1 MHIPVLGKHCVRRST
16 MKTVRLSTTFPF
28 SHTLHT
34 VSPSSDH
41 STDKLSDNELAIRAR
56 SDIRYFTPLFDRHF
70 KPVYRY
76 FYARLRHRED
86 AEDLTSETFMKITQG
101 LKTFNERGIP
111 FSVWMYRIA
120 HNILIDF
127 YRRSKG
133 KVTESLDEIDPSREP
148 CTDFDMAAV
157 DRSVLSDKLWATLK
171 VLPQSQQDIWALKL
185 TADLPHKD
193 IATTLGITEN
203 QVNVYVSR
211 SMKTLKKYLSCLAHK
226 S

>member
-1 MHIPVLGKHCVRRST
+1 
-16 MKTVRLSTTFPF
+16 MKSVRLLSKLPF
-28 SHTLHT
+28 SLTLHT
-34 VSPSSDH
+34 VSTSSDH
-41 STDKLSDNELAIRAR
+41 SADKLSDNELAIRAR

-76 FYARLRHRED
+76 FYARLRHVED

-101 LKTFNERGIP
+101 LHSFHERGIP

-133 KVTESLDEIDPSREP
+133 RVTDSLDEIDPSKEP
-148 CTDFDMAAV
+148 SCDFDMAAI

-171 VLPQSQQDIWALKL
+171 VLPQTQQDIWALKL
-185 TADLPHKD
+185 TGDLPHKE
-193 IATTLGITEN
+193 IASILGITEN

-211 SMKTLKKYLSCLAHK
+211 SMKTLKQYLSYLAPT

>member
-1 MHIPVLGKHCVRRST
+1 MI
-16 MKTVRLSTTFPF
+16 TVRSHTPFPF
-28 SHTLHT
+28 SLTLHT
-34 VSPSSDH
+34 VPQSPDH
-41 STDKLSDNELAIRAR
+41 SADKLSDNELALRAR
-56 SDIRYFTPLFDRHF
+56 SDICYFTPLFDRHF

-101 LKTFNERGIP
+101 LSSYSERGIP

-133 KVTESLDEIDPSREP
+133 RVAESLEEIDPSREP
-148 CTDFDMAAV
+148 SCDFDMAAI
-157 DRSVLSDKLWATLK
+157 DRSVLSDKLWETMK
-171 VLPQSQQDIWALKL
+171 VLPERQQEIWVLKL
-185 TADLPHKD
+185 NSDLPHKD
-193 IATTLGITEN
+193 IASILGITEN

-211 SMKTLKKYLSCLAHK
+211 SMKTLKKYLSCLAPTV
-226 S
+226 